1 MGPAAP
7 DSQRKESAL
16 QPTTPPAA
24 ARLDYIDNLRWTV
37 IFLVVAVHSGCTYSG
52 MGSWYHMEP
61 TTLSLAARFF
71 FMLFLTFCQGFFMGF
86 LFFVSA
92 LFVPGSYD
100 RKGPAKFLRDRFIR
114 LGIPSLLYMLVVH
127 PLTGQLLLDWWGND
141 FAHGYLRFITHL
153 RFLSAS
159 GPMWFAVALFF
170 FDVAYV
176 CWKQFRPGAAS
187 PAAIQPK
194 WRHIWITGAV
204 IAVLA
209 FLIRTVQPIG
219 TSVLN
224 MQLCFF
230 AQYVILFALGI
241 VVRRRR
247 WLEQL
252 TDKMAFTALG
262 LGTLGGL
269 AAWIAM
275 AAILHAIPNSFHL
288 LDGGWNLPAAIFAL
302 WESFYCVTICT
313 GLLGLYRHFYNRRGP
328 VEAYLSDNAFGV
340 YFIHPPVLIGITLLM
355 TSWVWP
361 PVAKFAFAAAAAIL
375 ASYAVTSLVLRRTP
389 LLRRIL

>member
-1 MGPAAP
+1 
-7 DSQRKESAL
+7 
-16 QPTTPPAA
+16 
-24 ARLDYIDNLRWTV
+24 
-37 IFLVVAVHSGCTYSG
+37 
-52 MGSWYHMEP
+52 
-61 TTLSLAARFF
+61 
-71 FMLFLTFCQGFFMGF
+71 
-86 LFFVSA
+86 
-92 LFVPGSYD
+92 
-100 RKGPAKFLRDRFIR
+100 
-114 LGIPSLLYMLVVH
+114 
-127 PLTGQLLLDWWGND
+127 
-141 FAHGYLRFITHL
+141 
-153 RFLSAS
+153 
-159 GPMWFAVALFF
+159 MWFAVALFF

-176 CWKQFRPGAAS
+176 CWKQLRPGPAS
-187 PAAIQPK
+187 PAPIQPK

-219 TSVLN
+219 TNVLN

-241 VVRRRR
+241 VARRRR

-262 LGTLGGL
+262 LGTVGALV
-269 AAWIAM
+269 AWAAM
-275 AAILHAIPNSFHL
+275 AAILHTIPNSFHMVA
-288 LDGGWNLPAAIFAL
+288 GGWNLPAAIFVL
-302 WESFYCVTICT
+302 WEYLYCVTICT

-328 VEAYLSDNAFGV
+328 VEAFLSDNAFGV

-355 TSWVWP
+355 TSWAWP

-389 LLRRIL
+389 LLRRVL

>member
-1 MGPAAP
+1 MNPAAP
-7 DSQRKESAL
+7 DSPRKESAL
-16 QPTTPPAA
+16 QPTTPPTA
-24 ARLDYIDNLRWTV
+24 ARLDYIDNLRWTI

-127 PLTGQLLLDWWGND
+127 PLTGQYLLHWWGND
-141 FAHGYLRFITHL
+141 FVHGYLRFITHL

-176 CWKQFRPGAAS
+176 CWKQFRPGPAS
-187 PAAIQPK
+187 HAPIQPK

-219 TSVLN
+219 TNVLN

-241 VVRRRR
+241 VARRGR

-262 LGTLGGL
+262 LGTVGGL
-269 AAWIAM
+269 AAWVAM
-275 AAILHAIPNSFHL
+275 AAILHGIPNSFHL
-288 LDGGWNLPAAIFAL
+288 LAGGWNLPAAIFAL

-313 GLLGLYRHFYNRRGP
+313 GLLGLYRHFYNRRGRI
-328 VEAYLSDNAFGV
+328 EAFLSDNAFGV

-355 TSWVWP
+355 TSWAWP

-375 ASYAVTSLVLRRTP
+375 GSYAVTSLVLRRTP